1 MVVEAKTSPVFPQS
15 VADHRGGRTSLS
27 YSGENTAQD
36 KKLLWPSDISHIAF
50 VTRIFND
57 FREKFGQW
65 GYEVKNIA
73 LDFMDIY
80 WVYDPKNILTKED
93 KDKNLVHFNQ
103 KSSKQSAKKV

>member
-27 YSGENTAQD
+27 YSGENTAWD
-36 KKLLWPSDISHIAF
+36 KKLLWPSDISHIAS
-50 VTRIFND
+50 VTRICND
-57 FREKFGQW
+57 FRENFGQW
-65 GYEVKNIA
+65 GDDVKNLA

-93 KDKNLVHFNQ
+93 KDKNLVHFN
-103 KSSKQSAKKV
+103 